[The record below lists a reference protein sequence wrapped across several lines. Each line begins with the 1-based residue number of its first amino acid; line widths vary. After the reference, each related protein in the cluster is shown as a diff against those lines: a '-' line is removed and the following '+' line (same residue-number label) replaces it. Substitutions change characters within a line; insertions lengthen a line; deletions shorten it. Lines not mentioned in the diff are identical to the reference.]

1 MRFRPRR
8 RCDYIGVM
16 ARGDPPPASPSDPD
30 DVAPDPSLPKRRPL
44 LRELVLADLI
54 TLGNAATGTG
64 AILACISYTTT
75 RDVSWLWLVGG
86 LLVVAL
92 VCDILDGSV
101 ARWRHRHSPYGADL
115 DSLSDLIS
123 FGVAPAVL
131 AFTLGARTPVDVVV
145 LVFFVG
151 CGVGRLARFNATAD
165 DLMTDQGKVSHFE
178 GTPIPTTLLLVAMML
193 GLARAGLIH
202 DAMWRVDG
210 PIGFHVPI
218 VAYALSGVAM
228 ISTRL
233 RIPKP

>member
-1 MRFRPRR
+1 
-8 RCDYIGVM
+8 M
-16 ARGDPPPASPSDPD
+16 AGEQTTSPSSE
-30 DVAPDPSLPKRRPL
+30 APAKKRRTPL
-44 LRELVLADLI
+44 VRELVLADLI
-54 TLGNAATGTG
+54 TLGNAAAGTG
-64 AILACISYTTT
+64 AILACTSYTTT
-75 RDVSWLWLVGG
+75 GEPTWLNLVGA

-92 VCDILDGSV
+92 VCDVLDGSV

-145 LVFFVG
+145 LVFFVA

-165 DLMTDQGKVSHFE
+165 DLMTDAGKVRYFE
-178 GTPIPTTLLLVAMML
+178 GTPIPSTLLLVVMML
-193 GLARAGLIH
+193 ALARADLVH
-202 DAMWRVDG
+202 ENLWAVPG
-210 PIGFHVPI
+210 PLGFHLPVI
-218 VAYALSGVAM
+218 AYALSGLAM

>member
-1 MRFRPRR
+1 M
-8 RCDYIGVM
+8 GTTLKGM
-16 ARGDPPPASPSDPD
+16 AAEEPPKA
-30 DVAPDPSLPKRRPL
+30 KRRPL

-54 TLGNAATGTG
+54 TLGNAGAGTG
-64 AILACISYTTT
+64 AIFACISYTTT
-75 RDVSWLWLVGG
+75 GVMSWLWLVGG
-86 LLVVAL
+86 LLVIAL

-131 AFTLGARTPVDVVV
+131 AFTLGARTPIDVVV

-165 DLMTDQGKVSHFE
+165 DLMTDKGKVSHFE

-193 GLARAGLIH
+193 GLAKAGFVHDDMWLVGGRMGIH
-202 DAMWRVDG
+202 A
-210 PIGFHVPI
+210 PIAVYF
-218 VAYALSGVAM
+218 LSGLAM